1 MRPPADPDPE
11 KHAYREQLLQTDP
24 EIQQAYTL
32 AVGFADLVRARER
45 DKLAPWL
52 DGASGSALP
61 EFAAFARSLERD
73 RAAVEAALTYAWSS
87 GQVEGQI
94 TRLKLLKR
102 QSFGRAGFPLL
113 KRRVLRAA

>member
-1 MRPPADPDPE
+1 MAGQTSTPPRKPPTRALSPRQARWLLLRPPADPDPE

-32 AVGFADLVRARER
+32 AVGFEDLVRARER

-61 EFAAFARSLERD
+61 EFAAFARSLER
-73 RAAVEAALTYAWSS
+73 E
-87 GQVEGQI
+87 I
-94 TRLKLLKR
+94 
-102 QSFGRAGFPLL
+102 GRAH
-113 KRRVLRAA
+113 V